1 MASCSSSFLLSSGSA
16 FFLYPSWT
24 RDGFPP
30 LPSSLLSPWGSGGDP
45 VTVSPFLR
53 LRGRSTLWRP
63 ADRLS
68 HHRLC
73 HGATGSGSGPREPPF
88 RKDPTYFAGDDDF
101 LFNHDKEVLRVIVC
115 KQHFQG
121 SRIRFQ
127 MCLDFESDVI
137 LPCTFIGCSD
147 FDLFFYT
154 CFCTQSSHV

>member
-88 RKDPTYFAGDDDF
+88 RKDPTYFAG
-101 LFNHDKEVLRVIVC
+101 LQATL
-115 KQHFQG
+115 
-121 SRIRFQ
+121 SRIQDKVRLASGIK
-127 MCLDFESDVI
+127 MAASCISMIMIVAGNGK
-137 LPCTFIGCSD
+137 GCP
-147 FDLFFYT
+147 
-154 CFCTQSSHV
+154 